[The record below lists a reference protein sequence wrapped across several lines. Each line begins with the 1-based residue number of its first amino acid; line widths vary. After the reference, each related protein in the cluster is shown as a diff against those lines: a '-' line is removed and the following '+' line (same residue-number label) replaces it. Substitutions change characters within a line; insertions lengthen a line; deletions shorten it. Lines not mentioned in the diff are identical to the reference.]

1 MSVVRLCCAIRYL
14 MIAVIF
20 RDVAPSEHHKLLECA
35 LKRDAKGAQAMLS
48 THIMDCVAY
57 TLANAPD
64 HLLGG
69 PSSGRQ
75 APAAGQ
81 SRRRNRL
88 RLPWKQFVSA

>member
-64 HLLGG
+64 HLLGVHRAVG
-69 PSSGRQ
+69 KRRQ
-75 APAAGQ
+75 QQANLAVAT
-81 SRRRNRL
+81 
-88 RLPWKQFVSA
+88 A